1 MTQLSDQERKELNQF
16 VRTRLYERLK
26 FQVLRNIRVSV
37 LDSGRLAE
45 QTALDLAL
53 KEGVSVAFDEI
64 EAYAEPVSSSASLF
78 PQSKL
83 PNDVHPPPQAQFL
96 C

>member
-1 MTQLSDQERKELNQF
+1 MTPLSEQERNELNQF

-26 FQVLRNIRVSV
+26 FNVLKGIKVGVINSNRSS
-37 LDSGRLAE
+37 D

-64 EAYAEPVSSSASLF
+64 ESYSEPLASAISSIQPRQIDKRNTLT
-78 PQSKL
+78 
-83 PNDVHPPPQAQFL
+83 NE
-96 C
+96 

>member
-64 EAYAEPVSSSASLF
+64 EAYAEPVSSSASPIQPRQIDKRNTLT
-78 PQSKL
+78 
-83 PNDVHPPPQAQFL
+83 NE
-96 C
+96 